1 MSQTSI
7 SDSVGQYN
15 INRHYFRSDTY
26 MKTLSRFMVVEY
38 KHWRCCCLDWVLNA
52 EGHAFIL
59 CLDFNL
65 KSYLY
70 NIFLLFIF
78 LRTFSTFRSLFFTVA
93 NKKNYGKIFMLI
105 PFSDLAESAYQL
117 TLKNRNT
124 QNIFIAGI
132 RTSYYKCCIG

>member
-7 SDSVGQYN
+7 SDGVGQYN
-15 INRHYFRSDTY
+15 INRHYFRNDTY

-38 KHWRCCCLDWVLNA
+38 KNWRCCCLDLVLNA

-65 KSYLY
+65 KSYIIYSFYLFFSTL
-70 NIFLLFIF
+70 FLLFVPF
-78 LRTFSTFRSLFFTVA
+78 FFTVA
-93 NKKNYGKIFMLI
+93 NKKHYGKIFMLI
-105 PFSDLAESAYQL
+105 PFSDLTESAYQL
-117 TLKNRNT
+117 TLKNRST

-132 RTSYYKCCIG
+132 RTSYYKWCIG